1 MIEKILFYSAQ
12 VIGIAAIALFLWS
25 YQQKERKRI
34 IALNVSSR
42 VLYIIQYL
50 LLGAFS
56 GAVLD
61 ILGSISSVIATKKD
75 TPFLKKHLKLAVVGI
90 DLVIVG
96 IGMTL
101 YRSPIDLLPI
111 AGILFHTT
119 AFWISDERIIR
130 WVSLLGSPCWFVYN
144 FASQAYGSSVG
155 DLLSIASIVIAMIKY
170 RNIKTQ
176 ASAEETAKETTN
188 V

>member
-1 MIEKILFYSAQ
+1 MKLIAQ
-12 VIGIAAIALFLWS
+12 IVGFFAVAIFLLS

-34 IALNVSSR
+34 IGYNVVSR
-42 VLYIIQYL
+42 VLYIAQYL
-50 LLGAFS
+50 LLGAYE

-61 ILGSISSVIATKKD
+61 VLGAVSSVVATKKD
-75 TPFLKKHLKLAVVGI
+75 TPFLKKHLKLAVIGM

-96 IGMTL
+96 AGLAL
-101 YRSPIDLLPI
+101 YESPLSLLPI
-111 AGILFHTT
+111 AGVLLHTT

-130 WVSLLGSPCWFVYN
+130 WVSLLGSPFWFVYN

-155 DLLSIASIVIAMIKY
+155 DLLTMVSIVVAMIKY

-176 ASAEETAKETTN
+176 SANDRTVKENSN

>member
-42 VLYIIQYL
+42 ALYIIQYL

-75 TPFLKKHLKLAVVGI
+75 TPFLKKHLKHTKNFLKRKHLLQRVV
-90 DLVIVG
+90 
-96 IGMTL
+96 
-101 YRSPIDLLPI
+101 
-111 AGILFHTT
+111 
-119 AFWISDERIIR
+119 
-130 WVSLLGSPCWFVYN
+130 
-144 FASQAYGSSVG
+144 
-155 DLLSIASIVIAMIKY
+155 
-170 RNIKTQ
+170 
-176 ASAEETAKETTN
+176 
-188 V
+188 